1 MKKLIVILPVR
12 LDLIPELQTL
22 LNNQEAMSKRIA
34 ILEKVLYLLVIVSLS
49 TITVDIEIL
58 ADRREGPATAFL
70 PSRCNDGS
78 GRI

>member
-58 ADRREGPATAFL
+58 ADRREWRREPVQMEK
-70 PSRCNDGS
+70 
-78 GRI
+78 